1 MAEDLEAIV
10 TAGAAAA
17 LEAVDGKLPEP
28 VVELT
33 EAEKI
38 AGPAAA
44 VVPPLGEVP
53 KVPTTEELDDLG
65 LTKQQQLEARQ
76 LFAALQDPNKSK
88 VVIDFLAQNAGYSK
102 PPETKAE
109 VKEVA
114 KGMVDELKEAL
125 GPELAYLAEK
135 MGPVFEKHLKT
146 QTEESIKPLRAKQ
159 EENDLA
165 ALRTEGDRV
174 QELLATKY
182 FGSKELP
189 DNVVKKASEVMNTYN
204 ATPGQSMEDYLE
216 NVLFIASG
224 KLGIQLKAGT
234 SQQQQSANRAARSQ
248 VNAPAN
254 LANRAQP
261 GLGERSGH
269 PSRQQALPLED
280 AVHLAMKQAEEA
292 ANKN

>member
-38 AGPAAA
+38 AGPAATA
-44 VVPPLGEVP
+44 VPPLGEVP

-234 SQQQQSANRAARSQ
+234 SQQQQSTNRAARSQ